1 MEYKYIKIS
10 LDNIIPAQH
19 FLSIKKYKQMKNR
32 LKNRLDY
39 GNIYVIEYKNK
50 IFSIDGH
57 HRLYY
62 LFEKGIKEVDVIC
75 ELIDNESILYQILA
89 EESLELG
96 LTSIADLKSRFIE
109 SEDEYKK
116 LWKDKCQIIL
126 KNLEK

>member
-1 MEYKYIKIS
+1 
-10 LDNIIPAQH
+10 
-19 FLSIKKYKQMKNR
+19 MKNR
-32 LKNRLDY
+32 LKNSLDY